1 LSNTSRDG
9 VVFGTVCGLLS
20 AIGYTAANI
29 FLRSVTKCDPVW
41 VSCVKAF
48 PTVLMTVPWLAAL
61 VVRGKLVMPTG
72 RALTALVLTGALAQ
86 LGGNVMFQ
94 FSLGIVGIAL
104 AVPLTLGAMIL
115 TGAIL
120 GRFVLHEQLTWRS
133 VSSMVVLILAIG
145 VLSLGA
151 GEAQA
156 SLDALDNAL
165 EGEHRLVV
173 AKGVAAA
180 VLSGVSYALLGV
192 VIRKSVS
199 GRVPLP
205 TTLFVVSVVGAIG
218 LGVMSIARIGVEGM
232 IETRAVDWK
241 MMVLAG
247 LCNAFAFLALAKS
260 LQLTGVV
267 FVNALNASQVAM
279 ASLAG
284 LVLFNEPLTLPLFFG
299 VVLTGF
305 GLAVMRGRGL
315 RRSRM

>member
-1 LSNTSRDG
+1 
-9 VVFGTVCGLLS
+9 
-20 AIGYTAANI
+20 
-29 FLRSVTKCDPVW
+29 
-41 VSCVKAF
+41 
-48 PTVLMTVPWLAAL
+48 M
-61 VVRGKLVMPTG
+61 
-72 RALTALVLTGALAQ
+72 LTGALAQ

-165 EGEHRLVV
+165 EGEHRFVV
-173 AKGVAAA
+173 AQGVAAA

-205 TTLFVVSVVGAIG
+205 TTLFIISVVGAVG
-218 LGVMSIARIGVEGM
+218 LGVMSIARIRIEGL
-232 IETRAVDWK
+232 IETRAVDWQ

-247 LCNAFAFLALAKS
+247 VCNAFAFLALAKS

-299 VVLTGF
+299 VLLTGF
-305 GLAVMRGRGL
+305 GLAMMRGRRL
-315 RRSRM
+315 RRSRI